1 MYPRGLQL
9 VVQLSPL
16 YHGVAL
22 TRALFFGE
30 LGWGLLSHV
39 AVLAVITLLAGR
51 AAARRFERLLVH

>member
-1 MYPRGLQL
+1 
-9 VVQLSPL
+9 
-16 YHGVAL
+16 VAL